1 MLALDPKLAKK
12 IGDFHV
18 IAYEKGKTPVFAITS
33 GHLKCKPCIFPD
45 RPDKLLERE
54 DWLRFI
60 RKYRLSNADVRKLR
74 STWTLGAP
82 SFQSNNPR
90 AMFAFKEIEE
100 LLLKR
105 MRSNYQPN
113 RNNIFPWIPMSDT
126 NSSAANVMLVGN
138 TSCGIFGKAAY
149 NGKQEWRKLGDR

>member
-1 MLALDPKLAKK
+1 MLSLDKKLADK
-12 IGDFHV
+12 IGSNFV
-18 IAYEKGKTPVFAITS
+18 IANEGKKPIYTITS
-33 GHLKCKPCIFPD
+33 NYLKCKPCILPD

-82 SFQSNNPR
+82 SFESNNPR

-113 RNNIFPWIPMSDT
+113 RGGFPSRTQAQRTLCWWATRP
-126 NSSAANVMLVGN
+126 AASLFFWG
-138 TSCGIFGKAAY
+138 SY
-149 NGKQEWRKLGDR
+149 